1 MRAIRILLQ
10 FILGLFSAAVVITIS
25 DNDLTSSLVM
35 LSIFV
40 LTILVLGPFWPSQEN
55 IERWSKKWR
64 FQLPTDDPKVA
75 IYAVNFLGAAYG
87 FYKAWDT
94 HENPTRE
101 LGRYESTALA
111 VFGINGVIA
120 FWLFLAFACLIYGLV
135 THSKSKKG

>member
-10 FILGLFSAAVVITIS
+10 FILGLFSAAVVITFS
-25 DNDLTSSLVM
+25 KNDPTSSLVM

-55 IERWSKKWR
+55 IARWTKEWK

-75 IYAVNFLGAAYG
+75 IYVANLLGAAYG

-94 HENPTRE
+94 YENPTRE
-101 LGRYESTALA
+101 LWRYERTAFA
-111 VFGINGVIA
+111 VSGIKGVIA
-120 FWLFLAFACLIYGLV
+120 FWLLLAFACLIYVLV
-135 THSKSKKG
+135 THGKSKKA